1 MILVITKNTVKNR
14 EAYLPL
20 AKAFAADA
28 AYDRGCRMME
38 VCVDPETEN
47 EVVFVSKWET
57 KEDFQAHIQGESFR
71 KHIPGMGPYYV
82 AGTDTVLE
90 IQSFRNGENDR

>member
-1 MILVITKNTVKNR
+1 MVTVITDNRVKDR

-28 AYDRGCRMME
+28 AHDRGCHSMK
-38 VCVDPETEN
+38 VLLDPEQADR
-47 EVVFVSKWET
+47 VVFISEWDK
-57 KEDFQAHIQGESFR
+57 KEDFLAHVQGPSFA

-82 AGTDTVLE
+82 SGTDTFLE
-90 IQSFRNGENDR
+90 HAWEENGEMNE